1 VAQVV
6 AASLGVHAVPG
17 SAFAGVRAPRCPTRL
32 IHSTHMEESEHH
44 RSQQEHFAIQ
54 AEARDAENEGKT
66 RTYAR
71 KADLV
76 ARTLAGAESV
86 VEIGCGSGLFT
97 QALSRRVP
105 TLAITAT
112 DAFPEVLHRAKRR
125 NAEHVKFLL
134 YDAEGD
140 PHQAGIGGDFDAV
153 CGVDILHHI
162 ERPILALSNW
172 MRLVRPGGRLV
183 ILESNPKNPV
193 LFLRLYGRPAERRV
207 FKNTRKNL
215 RTWASDA
222 GWGSVSVSYAPI
234 YLPNCRETL
243 WPAFAAVEE
252 VIHSMRIA
260 RPLSGLYCVEA
271 LRPVAP

>member
-1 VAQVV
+1 MPRTKARPAPMPGRPTWWPARSRAQSPSSRSVV
-6 AASLGVHAVPG
+6 AVVCL
-17 SAFAGVRAPRCPTRL
+17 RRRC
-32 IHSTHMEESEHH
+32 H
-44 RSQQEHFAIQ
+44 
-54 AEARDAENEGKT
+54 
-66 RTYAR
+66 
-71 KADLV
+71 
-76 ARTLAGAESV
+76 
-86 VEIGCGSGLFT
+86 
-97 QALSRRVP
+97 
-105 TLAITAT
+105 
-112 DAFPEVLHRAKRR
+112 EVLHRAKRR

-260 RPLSGLYCVEA
+260 RPISGLYCVEA